1 MSSLSVF
8 DILRDKVQYAP
19 LSVWEAQAESFLHG
33 SSVQV
38 CLLSMRY
45 GQICCAYKC
54 VQISF
59 HSDSGLAAF
68 DACTQSHPFQI
79 SSNACTTICNLPCL
93 SKQGDFD
100 FFAKKGG
107 SGLLQPTLAE

>member
-38 CLLSMRY
+38 CLLSYAIR
-45 GQICCAYKC
+45 
-54 VQISF
+54 
-59 HSDSGLAAF
+59 
-68 DACTQSHPFQI
+68 
-79 SSNACTTICNLPCL
+79 SNMLRL
-93 SKQGDFD
+93 
-100 FFAKKGG
+100 
-107 SGLLQPTLAE
+107 